1 MLKQEIINI
10 NGKQLIKTYSD
21 DNKYVIQ
28 IETGIKYI
36 EAIDVPNKYTYMESI
51 DTIEQEIV
59 ENEIIEEEQ

>member
-36 EAIDVPNKYTYMESI
+36 EAIDIPNKYTYMESI